1 MATEKYQNKYRIASA
16 RLKNYDYASN
26 GAYFITIVTKNR
38 EHFFGEIKNGKM
50 ILNELGE
57 IVWDEWLKTPKIRPD
72 MNLIMVEFVVMPNH
86 IHGIVY
92 IGNNEFNNGDAVVR
106 RDAMHRVS
114 TTVNNEYKNKFEPQ
128 CKNLSSIIRGIKS
141 AVTKK
146 SREILPNFAWQT
158 RFHDRIIRNE
168 NEFNRIRE
176 YIRKNP
182 EMWQR
187 DRDNGDLWL

>member
-38 EHFFGEIKNGKM
+38 EHFFGEIKNGEM

-92 IGNNEFNNGDAVVR
+92 IGKNEFNNGDAVVR

-114 TTVNNEYKNKFEPQ
+114 KTVNNEYKNKFEPQ